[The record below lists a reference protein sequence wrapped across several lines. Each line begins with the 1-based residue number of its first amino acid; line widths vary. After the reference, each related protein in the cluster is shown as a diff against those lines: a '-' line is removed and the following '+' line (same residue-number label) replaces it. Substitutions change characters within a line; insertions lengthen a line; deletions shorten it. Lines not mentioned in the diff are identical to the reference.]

1 MLSTYAYFLFAL
13 FLYKSTDYEPCV
25 HGYGRYQTIMV
36 AHNVETFFQRVAV
49 VLRRVTTIEK
59 IGYYGVY
66 AAVRQ
71 TASFALLQNLYAPVD
86 IGRMTVAGVVGYI
99 FGNVA

>member
-1 MLSTYAYFLFAL
+1 MLSTHAYFLFAL
-13 FLYKSTDYEPCV
+13 FFYKSTYYEPRV

-36 AHNVETFFQRVAV
+36 AHNVETLFQRVAV
-49 VLRRVTTIEK
+49 VLRRIPTIEE
-59 IGYYGVY
+59 ICNDGMYT
-66 AAVRQ
+66 AVGQ